1 MKETIPDIIA
11 DKTTL
16 LKKHTWYTH
25 LLCVLFRIIIGIALI
40 SYDPISSKINDI
52 LIVLSL
58 IVVIFFAYKF
68 QTNSRTWKVY
78 LRTMVSYS
86 TIAYLLSIQKNKE
99 AGIIAIVDALL
110 GLQSRHTATL
120 FNIMK

>member
-1 MKETIPDIIA
+1 MRDVLII
-11 DKTTL
+11 
-16 LKKHTWYTH
+16 
-25 LLCVLFRIIIGIALI
+25 
-40 SYDPISSKINDI
+40 
-52 LIVLSL
+52 LSL
-58 IVVIFFAYKF
+58 IIVILFIYKF
-68 QTNSRTWKVY
+68 QTNSKTWKVY
-78 LRTMVSYS
+78 LRTVASYS